1 MDQQSFLARL
11 RSNPAKANDVHR
23 RETPETPPANRHS
36 EQELVGRLA
45 QELEAVEGVVHRAAS
60 LGEARDQ
67 IVDVLRTARV
77 RRLVRTRTPVLEDL
91 DLDTALLE
99 AGIEL
104 EICDARK
111 GGSREAIRGANF
123 SAEAGLTG
131 VDFGI
136 AETGT
141 LVLLTR
147 PGEGRAVSLVP
158 PLHIAVLRPQ
168 NICYEL
174 GELFE
179 RVTAGE
185 RTLPSALTFITGPS
199 STGDIELVHTVGV
212 HGPGALHLVVIE

>member
-11 RSNPAKANDVHR
+11 RLPPAKANDVPSR
-23 RETPETPPANRHS
+23 PPPSSEPLSERELAD
-36 EQELVGRLA
+36 RLA
-45 QELEAVEGVVHRAAS
+45 RELEAVEGVVHRAPS
-60 LGEARDQ
+60 LRDARDR
-67 IVDVLRTARV
+67 IVRVLRAARV
-77 RRLVRTRTPVLEDL
+77 RRLVRTRTAVLKEL
-91 DLDTALLE
+91 DLDRALLE

-104 EICDARK
+104 EVCDLRE
-111 GGSREAIRGANF
+111 GGSREAIRSANF

-131 VDFGI
+131 VDYGI

-158 PLHIAVLRPQ
+158 PVHIAVLHSR
-168 NICYEL
+168 NICFEL

-179 RVTAGE
+179 RVTAVEG
-185 RTLPSALTFITGPS
+185 TLPSALTFITGPS

-212 HGPGALHLVVIE
+212 HGPRELHLVIIG